1 MSKKK
6 NRWEIKC
13 VTAPFAKLFLDM
25 VEYMT
30 DFVKVNKTLTSEER
44 NLLSVAYK
52 NKIGARR
59 SSWRILSSE
68 ELRTTDEEK
77 LEVLK
82 KYKEK
87 VGAELDTIYLT
98 VLELIDDILIP
109 GVKDS
114 DDNESKVFYYKM

>member
-1 MSKKK
+1 M
-6 NRWEIKC
+6 
-13 VTAPFAKLFLDM
+13 TAPFAKLFLDM